1 MLNRN
6 DLRRADI
13 SLLVVFEAMM
23 HERNVTRV
31 GEKLFL
37 GQPSVSNALA
47 RLRAMFDDPLFIRN
61 GRSMEPTARAEELFQ
76 VLAPALDTIAVALSA
91 SVAFDPITSEATF
104 HVGLADDVEYA
115 LMPPLIHRLRRE
127 APNIRLVIHR
137 TDASHMPILLSNGDI
152 SVGISYTGE
161 LPANAKRKFL
171 RSVSPMVVRAD
182 ASKTP
187 LSLDE
192 FCRRPHATVSCMA
205 HLSDNTD
212 AALRRLKRDRRAVLE
227 VPQFSAL
234 PMLLTQS
241 DLLAV
246 VPDYVADAMAGNQ
259 GLSAEFAP
267 LELPGFELSMVWRGV
282 SHNDP
287 GERWLRSRFSEFLS
301 DNSRPPMAIAA
312 A

>member
-23 HERNVTRV
+23 HERNVSRV
-31 GEKLFL
+31 AERLFL
-37 GQPSVSNALA
+37 GQPGVSNALA
-47 RLRAMFDDPLFIRN
+47 RLRMMFDDPLFIRN

-76 VLAPALDTIAVALSA
+76 AIAPALDTIAVALS
-91 SVAFDPITSEATF
+91 STTAFDPSTSELTF
-104 HVGLADDVEYA
+104 HIGLADDVEYA
-115 LMPPLIHRLRRE
+115 LMPALFHKLRRE
-127 APNIRLVIHR
+127 APGIKLVIHR
-137 TDASHMPILLSNGDI
+137 TDCNRMPVLLGTGEI
-152 SVGISYTGE
+152 SMGISYTIE

-171 RSVSPMVVRAD
+171 RMVTPMVLRAD
-182 ASKTP
+182 RADDS
-187 LSLDE
+187 LSVEE

-205 HLSDNTD
+205 KLSDDTELS
-212 AALRRLKRDRRAVLE
+212 LRRLNRKRQAVLA

-234 PMLLTQS
+234 PMLLADS

-246 VPDYVADAMAGNQ
+246 VPDYIAEAMAGSG
-259 GLSAEFAP
+259 GLYAEYAP
-267 LELPGFELSMVWRGV
+267 VELPGFELSMVWRGV

-301 DNSRPPMAIAA
+301 DNSRVPMAIAA

>member
-23 HERNVTRV
+23 HERNVSRV

-37 GQPSVSNALA
+37 GQPGVSNALA
-47 RLRAMFDDPLFIRN
+47 RLRAMFDDQLFIRN
-61 GRSMEPTARAEELFQ
+61 GRWMEPTARAEELFQ
-76 VLAPALDTIAVALSA
+76 VIAPALDTIAVALS
-91 SVAFDPITSEATF
+91 STTAFDPSTSELTF

-115 LMPPLIHRLRRE
+115 LMPVLLHRLRQE
-127 APNIRLVIHR
+127 APGIKLVIHR
-137 TDASHMPILLSNGDI
+137 TDCTRMPILLGNGEI
-152 SVGISYTGE
+152 SMGISYTGE

-171 RSVSPMVVRAD
+171 RMVSPMVLRAD
-182 ASKTP
+182 SSKTS
-187 LSLDE
+187 LSLDQ
-192 FCRRPHATVSCMA
+192 FCSRPHATVSCMSK
-205 HLSDNTD
+205 LSDDTES
-212 AALRRLKRDRRAVLE
+212 ALKRLNKERRVVLA

-234 PMLLTQS
+234 PMLLAQS

-246 VPDYVADAMAGNQ
+246 VPDYIADSMAGHR
-259 GLSAEFAP
+259 GLLAEYAP
-267 LELPGFELSMVWRGV
+267 LELPAFELSMVWRGV

-301 DNSRPPMAIAA
+301 DSSRHPMAIAA